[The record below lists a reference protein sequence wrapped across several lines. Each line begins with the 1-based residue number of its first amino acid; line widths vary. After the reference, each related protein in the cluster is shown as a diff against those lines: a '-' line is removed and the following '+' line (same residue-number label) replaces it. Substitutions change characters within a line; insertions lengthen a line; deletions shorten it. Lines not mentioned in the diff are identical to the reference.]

1 MTVLQKGCVTAGN
14 SFLLALKSQMEE
26 VGRLVKL
33 EGR

>member
-1 MTVLQKGCVTAGN
+1 MTVLQKGFVSPGC
-14 SFLLALKSQMEE
+14 SFLLALKSHMEE